1 MIQQKI
7 IFTQSRIDVHKES
20 VYMTALDEDGRILE
34 QYEMPNSD
42 EEWTKFREKYMEL
55 KPDIAMEMSTSGKY
69 VARLLRDMG
78 FSVHIAD
85 PANLALIFKSSK
97 KNDKEDSY
105 KLAKL
110 LRLNELPEVYLPSKE
125 AESLRNLVRYR
136 KSLGEDITRLKNK
149 VHAILSGYG
158 IHINASDIFG
168 KKGLKVIE
176 NVSSI
181 LSLEDRFILN
191 NILLRINEL
200 LAIESMVEEEISKL
214 GENNEKVRLLMTI
227 PGINVYSASA
237 ILAEIDD
244 ISRFPTKEH
253 LASYAGLVPRQDQ
266 SGSRDIRGHIS
277 KRGPSTLRFIMVNA
291 AHNVIKFSKR
301 MKSKYLSLVRRIG
314 KNRAIVAIARILLE
328 KIFIML
334 KKGEEFIDNIDKLTE
349 RKIRTMEEKAK
360 LAKRAVR
367 SIDIQQ
373 TIKLIKGNVIS
384 HATKELF
391 S

>member
-1 MIQQKI
+1 MKI
-7 IFTQSRIDVHKES
+7 GLDIHKES
-20 VYMTALDEDGRILE
+20 VYVTAMDEDGRIVE
-34 QYEMPNSD
+34 QYEMPNSI
-42 EEWTKFREKYMEL
+42 EEWTKFREKYIEL

-69 VARLLRDMG
+69 VARLLRDLG
-78 FSVHIAD
+78 FSIHIAD

-110 LRLNELPEVYLPSKE
+110 LRLNELPEVHLPSKE
-125 AESLRNLVRYR
+125 AEALRTLVRYR
-136 KSLGEDITRLKNK
+136 KSLGEDMTRLKNK
-149 VHAILSGYG
+149 IHAILSKYG
-158 IHINASDIFG
+158 IHINATDIFG
-168 KKGLKVIE
+168 KKGLKEIE
-176 NVSSI
+176 KVSSI
-181 LSLEDRFILN
+181 LSFEDKFVLN
-191 NILLRINEL
+191 NLLLRINDL
-200 LAIESMVEEEISKL
+200 LAMESMVEEEITKL
-214 GENNEKVRLLMTI
+214 AENNDKVRLLMTI
-227 PGINVYSASA
+227 PGINVYSACA

-266 SGSRDIRGHIS
+266 SGNRDIRGHIS

-291 AHNVIKFSKR
+291 AHTVIKYSKR

-314 KNRAIVAIARILLE
+314 KNRAIVAISRILLE

-334 KKGEEFIDNIDKLTE
+334 KKGEEFIDNIDTLTE
-349 RKIRTMEEKAK
+349 RKIKTMEEKAK
-360 LAKRAVR
+360 LAKKAVR

-373 TIKLIKGNVIS
+373 TIKLIKGNGIS
-384 HATKELF
+384 DSTKELF